1 MFVRVIFALVA
12 FFAIFV
18 PAISQDVGLPAQDV
32 GLPALVRQ
40 NIPAL
45 SDFSEKPPALGVG
58 KSDNSRIVTTPRSR
72 RGKLGDWFVRWG
84 VLRPKYEVDLKVDF
98 KSSDFEKYRKS
109 LSASESGGKFEF
121 EWEFSEEYYFSEPPV
136 KKRAVKVDAWSSFPV
151 TVRVTDSDGD
161 TVVAWEKWVQIPP
174 PE

>member
-1 MFVRVIFALVA
+1 MFVRVIFSLVA

-18 PAISQDVGLPAQDV
+18 PAISQDVR
-32 GLPALVRQ
+32 LPALVRQ

-45 SDFSEKPPALGVG
+45 SDFSEKPPALGAPYMG
-58 KSDNSRIVTTPRSR
+58 NPDNSGIVTTPRSR

-84 VLRPKYEVDLKVDF
+84 VLRPKYEVDLNVDF
-98 KSSDFEKYRKS
+98 ESSDFFKKYGESFREN
-109 LSASESGGKFEF
+109 ESGGKFEF

-136 KKRAVKVDAWSSFPV
+136 KKRAVKVVAWSSFPV